1 MNSLQDAGSP
11 GRILRYILPT
21 TADAVFAGIL
31 CIVVFFNMRPLFF
44 YDGDPGWH
52 IRAGE
57 HMLTTRSVPRH
68 DLFSYTMAGEPWVT
82 YEWGAEVL
90 IALAHRFAGLH
101 GPALMAALLMAMC
114 YTLIYVFVRR
124 EGFPFLFSF
133 VFLAFVL
140 AGSSFHWV
148 PRPHV
153 LTYPVLILAGVM
165 FDRIRSGRIDRRW
178 LWVSPAVIV
187 LWVNLH
193 PSFLA
198 GLVILASGALADV
211 LLWLRVDDGELAAK
225 RARDGLLVLAASCLA
240 TLANPNGWEL
250 HRYLARYFH
259 AVHALNPPNELH
271 SPSFQ
276 YSIFQP
282 FLIAVIALLPALAFG
297 RYRPRL
303 DEVIMLGVWCGLG
316 FVSLRN
322 IPVMF
327 FICFLS
333 LARVYAS
340 LIAAAS
346 DAAGRLTALLAPL
359 TALAARVERTVSIE
373 CRLRGHMLAV
383 SAMLLCAYVAA
394 NEGMIGGQRVMG
406 AGFAP
411 SVFPLD
417 AAPYLDSH
425 MPSGRVFNEWIL
437 GGWLIYNYHP
447 RVQVFVDGRLD
458 FYGEE
463 HTRLYLDTLNTPHMI
478 GEKKERWTDVF
489 SRFDIRWAMIPP
501 DRALAAAIER
511 EQGWE
516 RVYGDD
522 RYVIFAKT
530 E

>member
-1 MNSLQDAGSP
+1 M
-11 GRILRYILPT
+11 RYILPT

-68 DLFSYTMAGEPWVT
+68 DLFSYTKPGEPWVA

-90 IALAHRFAGLH
+90 ITLAHRLAGLH
-101 GPALMAALLMAMC
+101 GPALMTALLMAVC
-114 YTLIYVFVRR
+114 YTLVYVLIRR
-124 EGFPFLFSF
+124 EGFSFLFSF
-133 VFLAFVL
+133 SFLTFVL

-165 FDRIRSGRIDRRW
+165 FDRIRNGRIERRW

-198 GLVILASGALADV
+198 GLVILAVGALADT
-211 LLWLRVDDGELAAK
+211 LLWLRGDAGETAAK
-225 RARDGLLVLAASCLA
+225 RARDSLLLLAASCLA

-282 FLIAVIALLPALAFG
+282 FLVAVIALLPALAYG
-297 RYRPRL
+297 RHRSRL
-303 DEVIMLGVWCGLG
+303 DEVIMLCVWCGLG

-327 FICFLS
+327 FVCFLS
-333 LARVYAS
+333 MSRIYAS
-340 LIAAAS
+340 LISAAGE
-346 DAAGRLTALLAPL
+346 AAGRRLSAVLTPL
-359 TALAARVERTVSIE
+359 RAVGARVERTVSIE
-373 CRLRGHMLAV
+373 RHLRGHVLAA
-383 SAMLLCAYVAA
+383 SALLLCVYVTSH
-394 NEGMIGGQRVMG
+394 EGMIGGSRVMG

-417 AAPYLDSH
+417 AARYLDTH

-437 GGWLIYNYHP
+437 GGWLIYNYYP

-458 FYGEE
+458 FYGEA

-478 GEKKERWTDVF
+478 GEKKERWTEVF
-489 SRFDIRWAMIPP
+489 SRFDVHWAMIPA

-511 EQGWE
+511 EPGWE

-522 RYVIFAKT
+522 RYVIFAKN